1 MFGNYSRNKRFL
13 FISSFFNN
21 YSSIYY
27 DSKSIFFASD
37 LMEVNQIRDPFAK
50 SVSNKNLLC
59 NKSYISAKIKLLINI
74 VKNKKKFLEN
84 KPILRSLAYF
94 INLVIN
100 NKINKII
107 YKQALIRA
115 IIKWDS
121 KTFTK
126 TYINN
131 YDLSI

>member
-1 MFGNYSRNKRFL
+1 MVIIVEIKDFL

-27 DSKSIFFASD
+27 DFKSIFLAAD

-50 SVSNKNLLC
+50 SASYKNLLYK
-59 NKSYISAKIKLLINI
+59 NSFLTAKIKLIDI
-74 VKNKKKFLEN
+74 IKNKKEFLED
-84 KPILRSLAYF
+84 KHIQRSLDYF
-94 INLVIN
+94 INLLIN

-107 YKQALIRA
+107 YKQALIRS

-121 KTFTK
+121 KK
-126 TYINN
+126 LLYN
-131 YDLSI
+131 